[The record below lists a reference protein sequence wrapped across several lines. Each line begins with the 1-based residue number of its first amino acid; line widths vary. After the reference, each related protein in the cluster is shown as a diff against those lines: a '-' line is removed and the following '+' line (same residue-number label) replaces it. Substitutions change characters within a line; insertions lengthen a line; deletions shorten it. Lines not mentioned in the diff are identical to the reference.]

1 MKLIK
6 QISTGRTVHR
16 EEPHGDKS
24 INNASLFTGI
34 SLEDLQVADDIITE
48 DQYNQLLQ
56 DELLP
61 LDKIA
66 QLESTI
72 TSRRLRDALANDA
85 GKEWVAA
92 VEALIAT
99 ERAKL

>member
-72 TSRRLRDALANDA
+72 TPRRLRDALADDA

>member
-16 EEPHGDKS
+16 EIPHGDKS
-24 INNASLFTGI
+24 IHNAAFVTGI
-34 SLEDLQVADDIITE
+34 ALEDLQVSDDNINE
-48 DQYNQLLQ
+48 DQYTVRIN

-61 LDKIA
+61 LDMIA
-66 QLESTI
+66 HLESTV
-72 TSRRLRDALANDA
+72 TPRRIREMTTVA
-85 GKEWVAA
+85 GAKLVDDLEK
-92 VEALIAT
+92 LIAI

>member
-16 EEPHGDKS
+16 EVPHGDNS
-24 INNASLFTGI
+24 INNATRFTGI
-34 SLEDLQVADDIITE
+34 SLEDLQVADDNITE
-48 DQYNQLLQ
+48 EQYETRLN

-66 QLESTI
+66 QLESTV
-72 TSRRLRDALANDA
+72 TPRRIREMTTVA
-85 GKEWVAA
+85 GAKWVDD
-92 VEALIAT
+92 VEKLIAI